1 MSALIYL
8 APLTKASMS
17 STWCQIADG
26 SAKGTIAR
34 TGVEIKKGVQVSYS
48 GLEIGIEIF
57 PFNVLDR
64 TAPGGF
70 GWRRLRCRV
79 VVVVWRCRRLHCWL
93 RLHCMKTFFF
103 FCGKTRECVFEGC
116 LCTRFRERYWA
127 ICSYMST
134 FLPRHS
140 MYADSR
146 LSLLPRAWCGSVI

>member
-1 MSALIYL
+1 
-8 APLTKASMS
+8 MS

-103 FCGKTRECVFEGC
+103 FFVGRHESVYLKVACALDFERGTGRSA
-116 LCTRFRERYWA
+116 L
-127 ICSYMST
+127 I
-134 FLPRHS
+134 
-140 MYADSR
+140 
-146 LSLLPRAWCGSVI
+146 